1 MKKRT
6 TIETVVTAEGK
17 QVSLREHDGD
27 YTIWLDNGALMST
40 RQFES
45 EEKLAVL
52 ACRHLK
58 GKRGARVLI
67 GGLGFGFTLRAALA
81 ELDADAEAVVAEI
94 LPAVIAWN
102 RNPALP
108 LAHETLADPRV
119 KIMADD
125 VNKVISRE
133 HAGFDSI
140 MLDVD
145 NGPDALST
153 DVNVRLYQQAG
164 LKRVKK
170 ALRPEGCLAIW
181 SAAPD
186 PVFEKLFAAAGFKV
200 EVHSCRS
207 RPGAG
212 RWHTIFVG
220 RALGFGE

>member
-1 MKKRT
+1 MKKST
-6 TIETVVTAEGK
+6 TLDSVTTPSGNT
-17 QVSLREHDGD
+17 VSLREHDGD

-58 GKRGARVLI
+58 GKPGARVLI
-67 GGLGFGFTLRAALA
+67 GGLGFGFTLKAALA
-81 ELDADAEAVVAEI
+81 ELDPDAEAVVAEI

-119 KIMADD
+119 TILAED

-153 DVNVRLYQQAG
+153 AVNVRLYQQAG
-164 LKRVKK
+164 LKRAKK

-186 PVFEKLFAAAGFKV
+186 LVFEKLLAGSGFKV

-212 RWHTIFVG
+212 RKHTIFVG
-220 RALGFGE
+220 RALGWGE